1 MKNQIKKLTVAV
13 ASAALVVSLGV
24 AACGRT
30 APAENRAAAEEV
42 SAAWARA
49 FDAGDAAA
57 LAALYTEDAHSFPP
71 GSSAISGRRE
81 IEVYWREDIGAGG
94 AVTKLKPDH
103 SVAQA
108 DLLQVAGVYDVVGK
122 DGVSLAK
129 GQYDQ
134 LWTRVDDACKVKHEI
149 WRTDPS
155 LQRNPTAAP
164 QLSARW
170 VNAYNAEDA
179 DALMALY
186 AEDAELAIE
195 PTGSVRGREAIGSFW
210 KDDFGVTRPSTAL
223 NLTDVYVAGD
233 LAHLEGDYEVTE
245 KGKLTRGRFVQ
256 LWMNDGN
263 AWHIHREMWWRK

>member
-1 MKNQIKKLTVAV
+1 MRIQINAL
-13 ASAALVVSLGV
+13 SAAVGCAAVVGALGV
-24 AACGRT
+24 AACERS
-30 APAENRAAAEEV
+30 APAENKTAAEEV

-57 LAALYTEDAHSFPP
+57 LAALYADDAQTFPP
-71 GSSAISGRRE
+71 GSTAIAGRSD
-81 IEVYWREDIGAGG
+81 IEAYWREDIGSGG
-94 AVTKLKPDH
+94 VVTKLKPDR

-108 DLLQVAGVYDVVGK
+108 DLLQVSGVYDVVGK
-122 DGVSLAK
+122 DGVRLAN

-134 LWTRVDDACKVKHEI
+134 LWTRVDDAWKVKHEI

-155 LQRNPTAAP
+155 LQRNPGAAP

-170 VNAYNAEDA
+170 VNAYNAADA

-186 AEDAELAIE
+186 AEEAELAIE

-210 KDDFGVTRPSTAL
+210 KDDFGEKKPTTAL

-245 KGKLTRGRFVQ
+245 KGKVTKGRFVQ
-256 LWMNDGN
+256 LWMRDGN
-263 AWHIHREMWWRK
+263 AWRIHREMWWRK